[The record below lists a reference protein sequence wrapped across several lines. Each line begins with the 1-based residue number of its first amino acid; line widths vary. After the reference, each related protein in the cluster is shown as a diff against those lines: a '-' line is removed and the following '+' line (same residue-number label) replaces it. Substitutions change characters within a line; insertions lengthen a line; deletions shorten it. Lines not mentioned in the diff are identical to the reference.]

1 MEGTIVMA
9 QGRKY
14 AVTSCG
20 GAGLGENKKKVPFME
35 NFRLLRMW
43 VALMMGE
50 KSVDSKCL

>member
-1 MEGTIVMA
+1 MIVMA

-20 GAGLGENKKKVPFME
+20 GAGLGENKKKNVPFME
-35 NFRLLRMW
+35 NFRLLRMR
-43 VALMMGE
+43 VGLMMGE